1 MMLFLLPPSEGKT
14 PASGGPTFA
23 ANKLVFPEL
32 GARRMELMEALA
44 DFCKEK
50 PELAAEALGL
60 GPSQA
65 NLLTLDQEL
74 LSAHCAPAIQIYTGV
89 LYDHLGYSTLA
100 AKARSRADSSILI
113 ASALFGF
120 VAPTDLI
127 PAYRFSGSSTIPII
141 GSLAHYWRPELLE
154 VLDREKES
162 LVLDMRSGSYEKL
175 APAKQLDRAVV
186 NVKVLTEVNGKL
198 KPVTHFNKATKGDLV
213 RAACRSALRFPTKIE
228 QVGSY
233 FTKLGFQADLNT
245 DGTGIPTLHIV
256 TE

>member
-65 NLLTLDQEL
+65 NLLTLNQEL

-162 LVLDMRSGSYEKL
+162 LV
-175 APAKQLDRAVV
+175 QLDRAVV